1 MPAQQRPVRITKGCI
16 SALFCQWKKQGC
28 RLILIIIITFVGPLS
43 VLLKDALTQIIMKQ
57 LIPVTRLFLILLFL
71 GMSSCEKEIPLSEA
85 IIGKWEVQSIRAVT
99 SQAGVKKSETTIYLE
114 SEELA
119 VQFADDGAGIWY
131 ENGETSGLFDWEL
144 SGSTLTIMFGINSID
159 WHVEIDGNTL
169 IWSYT
174 ETEVIDQVTY
184 DLEYFY
190 TAKKTS

>member
-1 MPAQQRPVRITKGCI
+1 M
-16 SALFCQWKKQGC
+16 
-28 RLILIIIITFVGPLS
+28 
-43 VLLKDALTQIIMKQ
+43 MKQ

-85 IIGKWEVQSIRAVT
+85 IIGKWEVQSVRAVT

-159 WHVEIDGNTL
+159 WDVEIDGNTL

-174 ETEVIDQVTY
+174 DTEVIDQVTY

>member
-1 MPAQQRPVRITKGCI
+1 M
-16 SALFCQWKKQGC
+16 
-28 RLILIIIITFVGPLS
+28 
-43 VLLKDALTQIIMKQ
+43 MKQ

-85 IIGKWEVQSIRAVT
+85 IIGKWEVQSVRAVT

-144 SGSTLTIMFGINSID
+144 SGSTVTIMFGINSID
-159 WHVEIDGNTL
+159 WDVEIDGNTL

-174 ETEVIDQVTY
+174 DTEVIDQVTY

-190 TAKKTS
+190 TSKKTS

>member
-1 MPAQQRPVRITKGCI
+1 M
-16 SALFCQWKKQGC
+16 
-28 RLILIIIITFVGPLS
+28 
-43 VLLKDALTQIIMKQ
+43 MKQ

-85 IIGKWEVQSIRAVT
+85 IIGKWEVQSVRAVT
-99 SQAGVKKSETTIYLE
+99 SQAGVMKSETTIYLE
-114 SEELA
+114 SDELA
-119 VQFADDGAGIWY
+119 IQFADDGAGIWY

-144 SGSTLTIMFGINSID
+144 SGSTVTIMFGINSID
-159 WHVEIDGNTL
+159 WDIEIDGNTL

-190 TAKKTS
+190 TSKKTS

>member
-1 MPAQQRPVRITKGCI
+1 
-16 SALFCQWKKQGC
+16 
-28 RLILIIIITFVGPLS
+28 
-43 VLLKDALTQIIMKQ
+43 MKQ

-85 IIGKWEVQSIRAVT
+85 IIGKWEVQSVRAVT

-131 ENGETSGLFDWEL
+131 ENGETSGMFDWEL
-144 SGSTLTIMFGINSID
+144 SGSTVTIMFGINSID
-159 WHVEIDGNTL
+159 WDIKIDGNTL

-190 TAKKTS
+190 TSKKTS

>member
-1 MPAQQRPVRITKGCI
+1 
-16 SALFCQWKKQGC
+16 
-28 RLILIIIITFVGPLS
+28 
-43 VLLKDALTQIIMKQ
+43 
-57 LIPVTRLFLILLFL
+57 
-71 GMSSCEKEIPLSEA
+71 MSSCEKEIPLSEA
-85 IIGKWEVQSIRAVT
+85 IIGKWEVQSVRAVT

-144 SGSTLTIMFGINSID
+144 SGSTVTIMFGINSID
-159 WHVEIDGNTL
+159 WDVEIDGNTL

-174 ETEVIDQVTY
+174 DTEVIDQVTY

-190 TAKKTS
+190 TSKKTS

>member
-1 MPAQQRPVRITKGCI
+1 
-16 SALFCQWKKQGC
+16 
-28 RLILIIIITFVGPLS
+28 
-43 VLLKDALTQIIMKQ
+43 MKQ

-144 SGSTLTIMFGINSID
+144 SGSTVTIMFGINSID
-159 WHVEIDGNTL
+159 WDIKIDGNTL

-190 TAKKTS
+190 TSKKTS